1 MVTVYFLKG
10 VNIAQMKEFEKVEE
24 VSFFLNRYYTDLRF
38 RKEYDGFHVLG
49 TDLRFLKREPRFGK
63 LINQMPD
70 ECLV

>member
-38 RKEYDGFHVLG
+38 RKEYD
-49 TDLRFLKREPRFGK
+49 
-63 LINQMPD
+63 
-70 ECLV
+70 